1 MTFLGKRKTKEF
13 AGSLRNQQ
21 VRLYN
26 FGELLIENYLFLLF
40 SLVTNYR
47 IQLGLEMIQRIHHTT
62 CLSLFVRKLLDYL
75 TILYVPKC
83 PDTTYTWTRACTR
96 PFQANV
102 SSRGSRGYENGRTS
116 NATDYAYT
124 PLYAPCSCVYLDT

>member
-40 SLVTNYR
+40 SLVMNYR
-47 IQLGLEMIQRIHHTT
+47 IQLGLEMIQRI
-62 CLSLFVRKLLDYL
+62 
-75 TILYVPKC
+75 
-83 PDTTYTWTRACTR
+83 
-96 PFQANV
+96 
-102 SSRGSRGYENGRTS
+102 
-116 NATDYAYT
+116 
-124 PLYAPCSCVYLDT
+124 

>member
-40 SLVTNYR
+40 SLVTNYPTR
-47 IQLGLEMIQRIHHTT
+47 TRNDSTNLTG
-62 CLSLFVRKLLDYL
+62 RKLDEKNN
-75 TILYVPKC
+75 I
-83 PDTTYTWTRACTR
+83 TR
-96 PFQANV
+96 
-102 SSRGSRGYENGRTS
+102 
-116 NATDYAYT
+116 
-124 PLYAPCSCVYLDT
+124 LVYLCS

>member
-1 MTFLGKRKTKEF
+1 MTFLDKRKTKEF

-47 IQLGLEMIQRIHHTT
+47 IQLGLEMIQRI
-62 CLSLFVRKLLDYL
+62 
-75 TILYVPKC
+75 
-83 PDTTYTWTRACTR
+83 
-96 PFQANV
+96 
-102 SSRGSRGYENGRTS
+102 
-116 NATDYAYT
+116 
-124 PLYAPCSCVYLDT
+124 

>member
-47 IQLGLEMIQRIHHTT
+47 IQLGLEMIQRI
-62 CLSLFVRKLLDYL
+62 
-75 TILYVPKC
+75 
-83 PDTTYTWTRACTR
+83 
-96 PFQANV
+96 
-102 SSRGSRGYENGRTS
+102 
-116 NATDYAYT
+116 
-124 PLYAPCSCVYLDT
+124 

>member
-40 SLVTNYR
+40 SLITNYPTR
-47 IQLGLEMIQRIHHTT
+47 TRNDSTNLTG
-62 CLSLFVRKLLDYL
+62 RKLGE
-75 TILYVPKC
+75 KNNM
-83 PDTTYTWTRACTR
+83 TR
-96 PFQANV
+96 
-102 SSRGSRGYENGRTS
+102 
-116 NATDYAYT
+116 
-124 PLYAPCSCVYLDT
+124 LVYLSS

>member
-13 AGSLRNQQ
+13 AGSLHNQQ

-47 IQLGLEMIQRIHHTT
+47 IQLGLEMIQRI
-62 CLSLFVRKLLDYL
+62 
-75 TILYVPKC
+75 
-83 PDTTYTWTRACTR
+83 
-96 PFQANV
+96 
-102 SSRGSRGYENGRTS
+102 
-116 NATDYAYT
+116 
-124 PLYAPCSCVYLDT
+124 